1 MRFRPRAK
9 TKFGRQVIA
18 IVLAVR
24 EEWVVHVGSRSRGSE
39 QDRKEN
45 EE

>member
-1 MRFRPRAK
+1 M
-9 TKFGRQVIA
+9 FGRQDVA

-24 EEWVVHVGSRSRGSE
+24 EEWVVGVGSRSRGSE

-45 EE
+45 EK